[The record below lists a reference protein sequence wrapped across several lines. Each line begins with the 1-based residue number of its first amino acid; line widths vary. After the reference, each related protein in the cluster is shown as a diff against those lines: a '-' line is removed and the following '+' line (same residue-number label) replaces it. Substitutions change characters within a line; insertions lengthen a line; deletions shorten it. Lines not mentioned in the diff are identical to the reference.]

1 MSAPQGP
8 DQSPK
13 RQLMRADVALLGA
26 LAVAALLAFI
36 LVAMLW
42 SQAALGRSELDV
54 VTNVRRARA
63 EIFGAALAQRE
74 AEIFAAEYRGGRPM
88 ESRARLIASHEEA
101 HRHIDAARA
110 YVGSD
115 PAVAT
120 ALDQFAAL
128 IDARFN
134 EIQIELAG
142 PRTSAR
148 NLARSEEVLRT
159 AEDLHVLLN
168 SRIDISRQRE
178 EATDTRIAQIAGILL
193 ALTVG
198 TALIGFV
205 ALRRS
210 QHQWRIADA
219 AAVQARESA
228 RAADMAK
235 SRFLAVASHD
245 MRQPL
250 HALTLYLSALERR
263 VQGNEARD
271 IIDKMERA
279 VQSMSGMFAALVDLA
294 RMQAGVITP
303 DLIETPLGG
312 LIERVVAAH
321 PGASI
326 PAPLPNVNVR
336 TDPVLFGQ
344 ILSNLVANA
353 VLHGGG
359 GACVTAR
366 ETGQRAE
373 IVIADDGPGI
383 PEAEH
388 GRIFEEFER
397 LDKRSGGL
405 GLGLTIV
412 RHLARLLDI
421 GLELDSAPGDGTRF
435 TLRVP
440 LAGAAA
446 AQAAARAAN
455 SDAAR
460 GAQVLV
466 VDDDDLARGA
476 MVSALLDLGAHVRG
490 FANESDF
497 TAALDTGARPHLLIM
512 DLRIDGDLS
521 GLRIANEAVARID
534 PPPRVIIV
542 TGDIEARTLGELKQS
557 GYAVLIKPVTGEALR
572 QAALTEL
579 SRS

>member
-8 DQSPK
+8 DLSPK
-13 RQLMRADVALLGA
+13 RQPMRADVALLGA

-42 SQAALGRSELDV
+42 AQASLGRSELDV

-88 ESRARLIASHEEA
+88 ESRAHLIASHEEA

-110 YVGSD
+110 YMGSD
-115 PAVAT
+115 PAVGP
-120 ALDQFAAL
+120 ALDRFAAL

-134 EIQIELAG
+134 EIQTELAR

-148 NLARSEEVLRT
+148 NLTRSEEVLRA
-159 AEDLHVLLN
+159 AEDLHALLN

-178 EATDTRIAQIAGILL
+178 EATDLRVAQIAGILL

-228 RAADMAK
+228 RASDMAK

-263 VQGNEARD
+263 VQGNEARE
-271 IIDKMERA
+271 IIDKMEHA

-303 DLIETPLGG
+303 DFIETPLDD
-312 LIERVVAAH
+312 IVERVAAAH

-326 PAPLPNVNVR
+326 PAPLPAVHVR
-336 TDPVLFGQ
+336 TDPVLLGQ

-359 GACVTAR
+359 ARVTAQ
-366 ETGQRAE
+366 EIGQFAE

-383 PEAEH
+383 PEDEH

-397 LDKRSGGL
+397 LDKRGGGL
-405 GLGLTIV
+405 GLGLTIA

-421 GLELDSAPGDGTRF
+421 SLELDSAPGDGTRF

-440 LAGAAA
+440 LASAAA
-446 AQAAARAAN
+446 AQGAAREADG
-455 SDAAR
+455 DAAR

-466 VDDDDLARGA
+466 VDDNDLSRGA
-476 MVSALLDLGAHVRG
+476 MVSALLDLGTEARG
-490 FANESDF
+490 FANEGDF
-497 TAALDTGARPHLLIM
+497 ATALNAGMRPRLLIM
-512 DLRIDGDLS
+512 DLRIDGELS
-521 GLRIANEAVARID
+521 GLRIANDAVARID

-572 QAALTEL
+572 QAALLEL
-579 SRS
+579 SRP